1 MQGEGLLFWYF
12 MEGFMGFIEWFL
24 EFVHY
29 FYDYLSFQFF
39 TKMLLFYYGN
49 EVRTYEAG
57 YRFLA
62 GYVSGT

>member
-1 MQGEGLLFWYF
+1 
-12 MEGFMGFIEWFL
+12 MGFIERFL